1 MLRADAAALPPG
13 QRLRRPVTCVT
24 ALHLPP
30 DPTPV
35 LREWARVLR
44 PGGRAVTATFRIADR
59 PAGSRGFPTFH
70 TRTASPAALSRT
82 VAPAGLRVTRHR
94 TWDHDGG
101 DSLLLAELEPVPRT
115 A

>member
-1 MLRADAAALPPG
+1 M
-13 QRLRRPVTCVT
+13 
-24 ALHLPP
+24 
-30 DPTPV
+30 
-35 LREWARVLR
+35 LR